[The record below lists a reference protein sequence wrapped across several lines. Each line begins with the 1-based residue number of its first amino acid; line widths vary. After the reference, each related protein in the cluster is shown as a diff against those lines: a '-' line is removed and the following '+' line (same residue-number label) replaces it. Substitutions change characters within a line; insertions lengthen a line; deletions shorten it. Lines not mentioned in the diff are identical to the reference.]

1 MYCKYCGNELE
12 DASLFCNKC
21 GKAQSEK
28 KQSSKDRK
36 EKVKLSSKEKGIR
49 LVSWIILIAI
59 YFIAF
64 VTTVYL
70 LIYGG
75 GIVPGVLIFAVALVY
90 QLTLFKKARMKSI
103 SNITKKCIRR
113 LTVIIVYFILPIA
126 ILVGAFEYSYYVT
139 IGNSSAVAQRYV
151 ENSLKSNLK
160 NPQSLQI
167 HNIGFKDELEDD
179 DNKYF
184 YVEIEYS
191 AQNGLGG
198 FNRDTYKKYVQVG
211 KKTGIAYELS
221 QQEYK
226 NKSINRNQR

>member
-90 QLTLFKKARMKSI
+90 QLTLFKKARMKS
-103 SNITKKCIRR
+103 KR
-113 LTVIIVYFILPIA
+113 
-126 ILVGAFEYSYYVT
+126 
-139 IGNSSAVAQRYV
+139 
-151 ENSLKSNLK
+151 
-160 NPQSLQI
+160 
-167 HNIGFKDELEDD
+167 H
-179 DNKYF
+179 
-184 YVEIEYS
+184 
-191 AQNGLGG
+191 
-198 FNRDTYKKYVQVG
+198 
-211 KKTGIAYELS
+211 
-221 QQEYK
+221 
-226 NKSINRNQR
+226 